1 MKKLIMLLLC
11 GSLLYGCS
19 SSSYSVQVSDAQDSL
34 MSGSQLDIT
43 KQDYFEY
50 LLDNY
55 GAQEIVTTILDNIA
69 DKEITDQEEIDKL
82 VQQREDE
89 YAEYADGDLE
99 KYAQNLGY
107 ESKEDYLNE
116 SLIPEVK
123 QELLRQK
130 YIEEHLDDLIAEYQV
145 CSMKKIVVEKESEA
159 LEIIEKSTDEKAFDQ
174 LLEDYG
180 NDGEDAGVVTKN
192 SSLDDNLKDKLSD
205 LNKVE
210 KDGVYSQAIKLSD
223 DNYAV
228 VYLYDTAHK
237 NTDGIVSALA
247 SDGEVQEKAEGAY
260 LKKYHFEVHDD
271 LLKKEIK
278 EISDNYLE

>member
-1 MKKLIMLLLC
+1 M
-11 GSLLYGCS
+11 
-19 SSSYSVQVSDAQDSL
+19 
-34 MSGSQLDIT
+34 
-43 KQDYFEY
+43 
-50 LLDNY
+50 
-55 GAQEIVTTILDNIA
+55 
-69 DKEITDQEEIDKL
+69 
-82 VQQREDE
+82 
-89 YAEYADGDLE
+89 
-99 KYAQNLGY
+99 
-107 ESKEDYLNE
+107 
-116 SLIPEVK
+116 IPEVK

-180 NDGEDAGVVTKN
+180 SDGEDAGVVTKN

-210 KDGVYSQAIKLSD
+210 KDDVYSQAIKLSD

-237 NTDGIVSALA
+237 NTDGIFSALA

-271 LLKKEIK
+271 LLKTEIK